1 MLPIKRKNAE
11 ILLKSQERDQECW
24 RCKIVLQKCRKSAQR
39 NQDMPINWTFRWLGG
54 TTVDVSAVHFWTK
67 ANC

>member
-11 ILLKSQERDQECW
+11 ILLKSQESAQECW
-24 RCKIVLQKCRKSAQR
+24 RFKIVLQKCRKSAQR
-39 NQDMPINWTFRWLGG
+39 NQDMPINWTFRRSAG
-54 TTVDVSAVHFWTK
+54 TIVDFSVGHFWSK